1 MRFSL
6 VAVALCASCL
16 PAFGQASEVS
26 VSAGVS
32 QLSSK
37 ELGSGYS
44 LDDGW
49 RFGFRLTLNN
59 MRFFGHEFGYAYNRT
74 KLKLRNVD
82 QGGMAIHQG
91 LYHFLAYGTPEGS
104 RIRPF
109 GAVGGHFSNFVFPG
123 QSASYG
129 QGSTKFGVNYGAGV
143 KVRVTEIM
151 GFRVDVKQYLTPK
164 PFREE
169 LGGSGTLKH
178 NEISVGLALF
188 L

>member
-1 MRFSL
+1 MKSL
-6 VAVALCASCL
+6 LPVFLLGMASL

-26 VSAGVS
+26 LSVGAS
-32 QLSSK
+32 QLSGK
-37 ELGSGYS
+37 ELGSGYE
-44 LDDGW
+44 LDNGF

-59 MRFFGHEFGYAYNRT
+59 MRFFGHEFGYAYNRSH
-74 KLKLRNVD
+74 LKLAGAD

-91 LYHFLAYGTPEGS
+91 LYHFLGYATPEGS
-104 RIRPF
+104 RVRPF

-143 KVRVTEIM
+143 KVRLTEIF
-151 GFRVDVKQYLTPK
+151 GFRVDVRQYLTPK
-164 PFREE
+164 PFKSE
-169 LGGSGTLKH
+169 LGGSGMLKQ
-178 NEISVGLALF
+178 NEISVGFAVF